1 MYNCTCGGCI
11 NVHIVQVW
19 IPAEGAGEAGLGD
32 GGLEA
37 GQAQEVAAGQAYRLV
52 QDGQAD
58 RAHHLGEWGAYNWAK
73 FGF

>member
-1 MYNCTCGGCI
+1 MY
-11 NVHIVQVW
+11 IVQVGAAW
-19 IPAEGAGEAGLGD
+19 KPAEGAGEAGLGD

-37 GQAQEVAAGQAYRLV
+37 GQTQEVAAGQAHRLV

-58 RAHHLGEWGAYNWAK
+58 RAHHLGEWGACNWAK